1 MTRSLRWRMTLTM
14 TSRLPKSAATM
25 MKPMAHDLSTTTST
39 SSQAAALAA
48 AAASPGEAKNKIKK
62 SSYEIDYSVD
72 IPVPKSEVTHVAK
85 PLLWREGEKE
95 EKRDD
100 GRKRNSESQRK
111 RKIVESAKR
120 LHGVVLETDCG
131 WTILFLVYTPD
142 VRKST
147 H

>member
-85 PLLWREGEKE
+85 PLNNVIMAIGVACLGISVGYIYYMRQKYEKLGYYAAVGAE
-95 EKRDD
+95 DKDVFLKRDSKWD
-100 GRKRNSESQRK
+100 N
-111 RKIVESAKR
+111 
-120 LHGVVLETDCG
+120 
-131 WTILFLVYTPD
+131 
-142 VRKST
+142 
-147 H
+147 